1 MRKSRDTATSFKQV
15 NLPTSAVP
23 LPSATAAPVASA
35 ADQSDKS
42 APSVQALNGSNGSN
56 DTSINAIS
64 NLANAMVS
72 FINEKSQRRSGKGM
86 VIVIKLVMAN
96 FVVIFVVYLAIS
108 GAIVGSFKLHC
119 VMVRAL
125 KIVLVLAVPTM
136 VMGIVREPTK
146 IHLHIMYNFNNQD
159 LLLTMFQLQCRNHP
173 MLLPRSLPRP
183 NHMALLCLLPHLV
196 CHYRHRETEMGHY

>member
-86 VIVIKLVMAN
+86 VIVIKLEA
-96 FVVIFVVYLAIS
+96 S
-108 GAIVGSFKLHC
+108 SFI
-119 VMVRAL
+119 A
-125 KIVLVLAVPTM
+125 
-136 VMGIVREPTK
+136 
-146 IHLHIMYNFNNQD
+146 
-159 LLLTMFQLQCRNHP
+159 
-173 MLLPRSLPRP
+173 
-183 NHMALLCLLPHLV
+183 
-196 CHYRHRETEMGHY
+196 